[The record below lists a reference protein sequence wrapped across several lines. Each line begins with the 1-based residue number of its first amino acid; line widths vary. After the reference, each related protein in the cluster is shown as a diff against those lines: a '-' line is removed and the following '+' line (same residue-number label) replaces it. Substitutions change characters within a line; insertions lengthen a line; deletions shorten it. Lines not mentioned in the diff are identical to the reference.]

1 MEVMMKRKTLKPVL
15 IMLVAVSLVFTYS
28 TSTLPDISASSGK
41 DKPGKPDTPPKKIPV
56 DKDGFD
62 SEGRMVAYYGSPLI
76 DGEVDKKEWKHAP
89 KVKPKYVNTDNA
101 SATFQALWDDDAIY
115 ILAEVKDKNLSVESG
130 TPYMQDSVEV
140 FLDENNDKTQEYGM
154 DDLHIR
160 VNYENELS
168 VDNGNADDYYT
179 ATKKTKDGY
188 IVEARI
194 GLKGKP
200 ENGQVLGIE
209 LQVNDAVGSERV
221 GTINVFDST
230 GNGWNDTSVF
240 GEVVL
245 AGKKKKDTSGLNPYD
260 LINLVK
266 KTLKMDFTLYKN
278 SNVVTEA
285 IGKVTESA
293 LINEKKVKQEQI
305 DEQYDALQEAISK
318 LEMTEEAANEKYF
331 TPLPDEYR
339 VESDQSGT
347 IETLHYQTE
356 NLDGGTDD
364 KKFHVYLPHGYDASD
379 SSKKYNVLYLMHGGG
394 ENEDLIFGG
403 PNESREMK
411 RIIDNMIAKGD
422 IEPLIVVTP
431 SFYGGKGDVALFHEE
446 LVNDIIPLAETEY
459 HTYAESGSLEDIK
472 ASREHRAFGGFSMG
486 SVTTW
491 HTFAEALD
499 YVKYYMPLS
508 GDSWAI
514 EDSGGGSKPQ
524 ETAEY
529 LANVVR
535 NSEYT
540 PEDFYIFSA
549 TGNQDIAYPNLKP
562 QVDEMRKL
570 SDVFIYSSDTNK
582 GNFYFIDADGG
593 VHSWYWQNQFI
604 YNILPDLFV
613 DENQ

>member
-1 MEVMMKRKTLKPVL
+1 
-15 IMLVAVSLVFTYS
+15 
-28 TSTLPDISASSGK
+28 
-41 DKPGKPDTPPKKIPV
+41 
-56 DKDGFD
+56 
-62 SEGRMVAYYGSPLI
+62 
-76 DGEVDKKEWKHAP
+76 
-89 KVKPKYVNTDNA
+89 
-101 SATFQALWDDDAIY
+101 
-115 ILAEVKDKNLSVESG
+115 
-130 TPYMQDSVEV
+130 
-140 FLDENNDKTQEYGM
+140 
-154 DDLHIR
+154 
-160 VNYENELS
+160 
-168 VDNGNADDYYT
+168 
-179 ATKKTKDGY
+179 
-188 IVEARI
+188 
-194 GLKGKP
+194 
-200 ENGQVLGIE
+200 
-209 LQVNDAVGSERV
+209 
-221 GTINVFDST
+221 
-230 GNGWNDTSVF
+230 
-240 GEVVL
+240 
-245 AGKKKKDTSGLNPYD
+245 
-260 LINLVK
+260 
-266 KTLKMDFTLYKN
+266 
-278 SNVVTEA
+278 
-285 IGKVTESA
+285 
-293 LINEKKVKQEQI
+293 EKKVNQEQI
-305 DEQYDALQEAISK
+305 DEQYDALQEAISQ

-339 VESDQSGT
+339 IENDQSGT

-356 NLDGGTDD
+356 NLDGGTED

-379 SSKKYNVLYLMHGGG
+379 SSKQYNVLYLMHGGG

-593 VHSWYWQNQFI
+593 VHSWYWQN
-604 YNILPDLFV
+604 
-613 DENQ
+613 

>member
-1 MEVMMKRKTLKPVL
+1 MKRKTIKPVL
-15 IMLVAVSLVFTYS
+15 TILVAVALVFTYS
-28 TSTLPDISASSGK
+28 SSSLPDVSASSGN
-41 DKPGKPDTPPKKIPV
+41 GKSGKSAAPPKKIPV

-62 SEGRMVAYYGSPLI
+62 SEGRMVAYFGSPLI

-89 KVKPKYVNTDNA
+89 KVKPKYINTDNV

-140 FLDENNDKTQEYGM
+140 FLDENNDKSQEYGM

-160 VNYENELS
+160 VNYENALS

-230 GNGWNDTSVF
+230 GNAWNDTSVF
-240 GEVVL
+240 GEIVL
-245 AGKKKKDTSGLNPYD
+245 AGKKKNDTSGLNPYD

-266 KTLKMDFTLYKN
+266 KTLKMDFSLYKN
-278 SNVVTEA
+278 SNVVMEA
-285 IGKVTESA
+285 IGDVTESA

-339 VESDQSGT
+339 IESEQPGT

-356 NLDGGTDD
+356 NLDGGKDD
-364 KKFHVYLPHGYDASD
+364 KKFHVYLPHGYDESD

-459 HTYAESGSLEDIK
+459 HTYAQSGSREDIK
-472 ASREHRAFGGFSMG
+472 ASRAHRAFGGFSMG

-514 EDSGGGSKPQ
+514 EDSGGGSKPK

-582 GNFYFIDADGG
+582 GNFYFIEADGG

-613 DENQ
+613 DEE

>member
-1 MEVMMKRKTLKPVL
+1 MKRKKLKPILIVL
-15 IMLVAVSLVFTYS
+15 AAVVLVFTYS
-28 TSTLPDISASSGK
+28 SSTLTDVSATSGNGK
-41 DKPGKPDTPPKKIPV
+41 SGKPDAPPKKIPV

-62 SEGRMVAYYGSPLI
+62 SEGRMVAYFGSPLI
-76 DGEVDKKEWKHAP
+76 DGEVDKKEWKKAP
-89 KVKPKYVNTDNA
+89 KVKPKYVNTENT
-101 SATFQALWDDDAIY
+101 SATFQALWDDDALY

-140 FLDENNDKTQEYGM
+140 FLDENNDKTQEYGV

-194 GLKGKP
+194 KMKSKP

-230 GNGWNDTSVF
+230 GNAWNDTSVF
-240 GEVVL
+240 GEIVL
-245 AGKKKKDTSGLNPYD
+245 AGKKKKDSSGLNPYD
-260 LINLVK
+260 LINLVR
-266 KTLKMDFTLYKN
+266 KTLKMDFSIYKN
-278 SNVVTEA
+278 PNVVMEA
-285 IGKVTESA
+285 IGKVTEKT
-293 LINEKKVKQEQI
+293 LIGEKKLSQDQI

-339 VESDQSGT
+339 IESDQPGT
-347 IETLHYQTE
+347 IETLHYQTA

-379 SSKKYNVLYLMHGGG
+379 SSKKYNVFYLMHGGG
-394 ENEDLIFGG
+394 ENEDLLFGG
-403 PNESREMK
+403 PNESRELK

-431 SFYGGKGDVALFHEE
+431 TFYGGKNDVALFHEE
-446 LVNDIIPLAETEY
+446 LVHDIIPLVETEY
-459 HTYAESGSLEDIK
+459 HTHAESGSLEDIK
-472 ASREHRAFGGFSMG
+472 ASRGHRAFGGFSMG

-499 YVKYYMPLS
+499 YVKYYVPLS
-508 GDSWAI
+508 GDSWALG
-514 EDSGGGSKPQ
+514 DSGGGSKPK

-540 PEDFYIFSA
+540 PDDFYIFSA